1 MKPAARSDRH
11 FQHISI
17 TCARAKKRFFN
28 GVRFCISSGVFKI
41 REKKKKMQQQKEVET
56 PTSPNERE
64 RERDALFADR
74 DAPFGDRRS
83 FFTPPARES
92 AFGEKLG
99 KLLTVFLSCISI

>member
-1 MKPAARSDRH
+1 MAFVFVSKNQESLKYAR
-11 FQHISI
+11 
-17 TCARAKKRFFN
+17 
-28 GVRFCISSGVFKI
+28 
-41 REKKKKMQQQKEVET
+41 KKKEMQQQKEVET
-56 PTSPNERE
+56 PTSPNERERERE